1 MKTNFSAHVMNVF
14 SAHKTDAECMTN
26 LMTDL
31 ALGREIYDANG
42 NVISKAEANDKVR
55 SFCLDI
61 LEIGDNK
68 DYKTIK
74 RGWEDHHKEWFRVIE
89 DTVDNVI
96 EVGIQENE
104 WFEDLVER
112 KTLNYYDRQ
121 DFYIDTDSILAVAK
135 AGVSHHTHPL
145 QRLGKGR
152 TISITPDL
160 YVVKVGAD
168 INRYITGQEDWARL
182 VNAIAIAFM
191 KKIQSEVYAAV
202 DTAAALLP
210 VGGTGFVNTGTLS
223 AATKSA
229 FDEIIANVG
238 DANDHAEVVIM
249 GTKTALQKL
258 NALGDVNWISNLA
271 KDSVYNTGR
280 MGLYEGTRLVE
291 IPNRFEDRTLTTKVF
306 SDKKL
311 LIVPIIG
318 NAGKFVKV
326 IDEGTVEFTHTE
338 RDEKYTSDLMTA
350 EVQRRFGVGVVIGHQ
365 FGQWTITP

>member
-1 MKTNFSAHVMNVF
+1 MMKNFSAHVMNVF
-14 SAHKTDAECMTN
+14 ANHKTDAECMTN

-31 ALGREIYDANG
+31 ALGREIYDSEG
-42 NVISKAEANDKVR
+42 NKVSRAEANEKVYKF
-55 SFCLDI
+55 SLDI
-61 LEIGDNK
+61 LGIDNNK
-68 DYKTIK
+68 DVKSVK

-96 EVGIQENE
+96 EEGLQNSE

-112 KTLNYYDRQ
+112 KNLNYFTRQ

-145 QRLGKGR
+145 QRLGAGR
-152 TISITPDL
+152 TISLTPDL

-168 INRYITGQEDWARL
+168 INRYVTGQEDWAKL

-191 KKIQSEVYAAV
+191 KKIQGEVYAAV
-202 DTAAALLP
+202 DTAATLLP
-210 VGGTGFVNTGTLS
+210 VGGTNFVNNGTLS
-223 AATKSA
+223 ASTKAA
-229 FDEIIANVG
+229 FDTIVANVS

-258 NALGDVNWISNLA
+258 NNLGDVNWISNLA

-291 IPNRFEDRTLTTKVF
+291 IPNRFEDKTLTTKVF

-326 IDEGTVEFTHTE
+326 IDEGTVEFEHTSA
-338 RDEKYTSDLMTA
+338 DEKYTSDLMSM
-350 EVQRRFGVGVVIGHQ
+350 EVQRRFGVGVVIGRQ
-365 FGQWTITP
+365 FGQWTWQ

>member
-1 MKTNFSAHVMNVF
+1 MKKNFSAHVMNVF
-14 SAHKTDAECMTN
+14 AEHKTDAECMTN

-31 ALGREIYDANG
+31 ALRREIYDREG
-42 NVISKAEANDKVR
+42 KLVSPAEANEKIHKF
-55 SFCLDI
+55 SLDI
-61 LEIGDNK
+61 LEISDVRDPK
-68 DYKTIK
+68 SIR

-96 EVGIQENE
+96 EVGLQTSE

-112 KTLNYYDRQ
+112 KTLNYLDRQ

-145 QRLGKGR
+145 QRLSAGR
-152 TISITPDL
+152 TVSLTPDL

-168 INRYITGQEDWARL
+168 INRYITGQEDWAKL

-191 KKIQSEVYAAV
+191 KKIQGEVYGAV
-202 DTAAALLP
+202 DTAATLLP
-210 VGGTGFVNTGTLS
+210 VGGTGFVNHGTLS
-223 AATKSA
+223 AATKTA
-229 FDEIIANVG
+229 FDTIIANVS
-238 DANDHAEVVIM
+238 DANNNAEVVIM

-258 NALGDVNWISNLA
+258 NDLADVNWISNLA

-280 MGLYEGTRLVE
+280 MGLYEGTRLIE
-291 IPNRFEDRTLTTKVF
+291 IPNRFEDKTLTTKVF
-306 SDKKL
+306 NDKKL
-311 LIVPIIG
+311 LIIPIIG

-326 IDEGTVEFTHTE
+326 IDEGTVEFVHTE
-338 RDEKYTSDLMTA
+338 ADERYSSDLMTQ

-365 FGQWTITP
+365 FGQWTW

>member
-1 MKTNFSAHVMNVF
+1 MTKNFSAHVMNVF
-14 SAHKTDAECMTN
+14 AQHETDAEYMTN
-26 LMTDL
+26 IMTDL
-31 ALGREIYDANG
+31 ALGREIYDSEG
-42 NVISKAEANDKVR
+42 KIVPPAEANEKIR
-55 SFCLDI
+55 KFSLDI
-61 LEIGDNK
+61 LEIADRRDPK
-68 DYKTIK
+68 AIK

-96 EVGIQENE
+96 EIGLQTSE

-112 KTLNYYDRQ
+112 KTLNYFDRQ

-145 QRLGKGR
+145 QRLGAGR
-152 TISITPDL
+152 TVSITPDL

-168 INRYITGQEDWARL
+168 INRYITGQEDWAKL

-191 KKIQSEVYAAV
+191 KKIQGEVYHAV
-202 DTAAALLP
+202 DTAATLLP
-210 VGGTGFVNTGTLS
+210 VGGTGFVNHGTLS
-223 AATKSA
+223 SATKTA
-229 FDEIIANVG
+229 FDTIVANVS
-238 DANDHAEVVIM
+238 DANENAEVIIM

-258 NALGDVNWISNLA
+258 NDLGDVNWISNLA

-311 LIVPIIG
+311 LIIPVIG
-318 NAGKFVKV
+318 NAGKFVKL
-326 IDEGTVEFTHTE
+326 IDEGTVEFVHTE
-338 RDEKYTSDLMTA
+338 ADERYSSDLMTQ

-365 FGQWTITP
+365 FGQWTW

>member
-1 MKTNFSAHVMNVF
+1 MKKNFSEHVMNVF
-14 SAHKTDAECMTN
+14 AEYKTDSECMTN
-26 LMTDL
+26 LLTDL
-31 ALGREIYDANG
+31 ALKREIYDKEGKKVSFQAANEMARQFSLSILG
-42 NVISKAEANDKVR
+42 IEDKADV
-55 SFCLDI
+55 
-61 LEIGDNK
+61 
-68 DYKTIK
+68 KTF
-74 RGWEDHHKEWFRVIE
+74 RRAWEDHGKEWFRVIE

-96 EVGIQENE
+96 EVGLQESE

-112 KTLNYYDRQ
+112 KTLNYFDRQ
-121 DFYIDTDSILAVAK
+121 DFYVDTDAILAVAK

-145 QRLGKGR
+145 QRIGRGK
-152 TISITPDL
+152 TISLTPEL

-168 INRYITGQEDWARL
+168 INRFITGQEDWARL

-191 KKIQSEVYAAV
+191 KKIQGEVYTAV
-202 DTAAALLP
+202 DTAATLLP
-210 VGGTGFVNTGTLS
+210 VGGTKFVNTGTLS
-223 AATKSA
+223 PATKAA
-229 FDEIIANVG
+229 FDEIVANVG
-238 DANDHAEVVIM
+238 DANDHAEVIIM
-249 GTKTALQKL
+249 GTKTALQAL
-258 NALGDVNWISNLA
+258 NNLGDVNWISDIA

-326 IDEGTVEFTHTE
+326 IDEGTVEFTHTDP
-338 RDEKYTSDLMTA
+338 DEKYASDLMTA

-365 FGQWTITP
+365 FGQWSW

>member
-1 MKTNFSAHVMNVF
+1 MKKNFSSHVMTVF
-14 SAHKTDAECMTN
+14 SDFNTDHESMTN

-31 ALGREIYDANG
+31 ALGREIYDG
-42 NVISKAEANDKVR
+42 DKLVSKAEANDIVR
-55 SFCLDI
+55 KFALGI

-68 DYKTIK
+68 DVKTFK
-74 RGWEDHHKEWFRVIE
+74 RAWRDHGREWFDVIE

-96 EVGIQENE
+96 ETGLQASE

-145 QRLGKGR
+145 QRLGRG
-152 TISITPDL
+152 TTVSLTPDL

-182 VNAIAIAFM
+182 VNAIARAFM
-191 KKIQSEVYAAV
+191 VKIQTEVFNAV
-202 DTAAALLP
+202 DTAATLLP
-210 VGGTGFVNTGTLS
+210 VQGTDFVNTGTLS
-223 AATKSA
+223 AATKGA
-229 FDEIIANVG
+229 FDKIVSNVAYANPGAEI
-238 DANDHAEVVIM
+238 VIM
-249 GTKTALQKL
+249 GTNNALKNL

-271 KDSVYNTGR
+271 KDSVYNIGR

-291 IPNRFEDRTLTTKVF
+291 IDNRFTDKTYTATVF
-306 SDKKL
+306 KDNRL
-311 LIVPIIG
+311 LIIPVIG
-318 NAGKFVKV
+318 DAGRFVKV
-326 IDEGTVEFTHTE
+326 IDEGTVEIEHTD
-338 RDEKYTSDLMTA
+338 RDEKYASDLMSM

-365 FGQWTITP
+365 FGQWTI

>member
-1 MKTNFSAHVMNVF
+1 MKKNFSSHVMTVF
-14 SAHKTDAECMTN
+14 SDFNTDHESMTN

-31 ALGREIYDANG
+31 ALGREIYDG
-42 NVISKAEANDKVR
+42 DKLVSKAEANDIVR
-55 SFCLDI
+55 RFALGI

-68 DYKTIK
+68 DVKSF
-74 RGWEDHHKEWFRVIE
+74 RRAWRDHGREWFDVIE

-96 EVGIQENE
+96 ETGLQASE

-145 QRLGKGR
+145 QRLGKG
-152 TISITPDL
+152 TTVSLTPDL

-182 VNAIAIAFM
+182 VTAIARAFM
-191 KKIQSEVYAAV
+191 VKIQTEVFNAV
-202 DTAAALLP
+202 DTAATLLP
-210 VGGTGFVNTGTLS
+210 VQGTDFINTGTLS
-223 AATKSA
+223 AATKGA
-229 FDEIIANVG
+229 FDKIVSNVAYANPGAEI
-238 DANDHAEVVIM
+238 VIM
-249 GTKTALQKL
+249 GTNNALKNL

-271 KDSVYNTGR
+271 KDSVYNIGR

-291 IPNRFEDRTLTTKVF
+291 IDNRFTDKTYTAKVF
-306 SDKKL
+306 KDNRL
-311 LIVPIIG
+311 LILPVIG
-318 NAGKFVKV
+318 DAGRFVKV
-326 IDEGTVEFTHTE
+326 IDEGTVEIEHTE
-338 RDEKYTSDLMTA
+338 RDEKYASDLMSM

-365 FGQWTITP
+365 FGQWTI